1 MQPVLPGM
9 DLSKVGT
16 HTQLNIAE
24 LKDPGID
31 FFYFNLRSINL

>member
-16 HTQLNIAE
+16 HTQFNIAE
-24 LKDPGID
+24 LKDPGLKSII
-31 FFYFNLRSINL
+31 YFLI